1 MRGEIISIDGKA
13 LCGSYDT
20 ALGQP
25 ALSIV
30 RAWAG
35 ESRLILGAETI
46 ERSIIYQALQPTHR
60 RWRPPCDD
68 TGRQKTV
75 CTMSWISP
83 LAKTREDKSRVRRDH
98 GSKNLASIR
107 DIAANL
113 HRRPPKAWGAI
124 KARMKQAGWNEDY
137 LLQLLV

>member
-1 MRGEIISIDGKA
+1 MHYVLDISFGEDK
-13 LCGSYDT
+13 
-20 ALGQP
+20 
-25 ALSIV
+25 
-30 RAWAG
+30 
-35 ESRLILGAETI
+35 
-46 ERSIIYQALQPTHR
+46 R
-60 RWRPPCDD
+60 R
-68 TGRQKTV
+68 QE
-75 CTMSWISP
+75 
-83 LAKTREDKSRVRRDH
+83 KTREDKSRVRRDH